1 MPEWKEE
8 ITRRLATLKLEPTRE
23 AEIVEE
29 LAQHLED
36 RYAELL
42 ASGTSEHK
50 AARTVLAELSASPL
64 LAKELRRIEPA
75 VTQEPL
81 VWGSNGNGNMF
92 GGVWQDLRYGLR
104 MLLKHRG
111 FTAVAMLSLALGIG
125 ANTAIFSLI
134 NALMLRLLP
143 VKNAH
148 ELVLV
153 SVVGVQPQVPSGI
166 ID

>member
-1 MPEWKEE
+1 
-8 ITRRLATLKLEPTRE
+8 
-23 AEIVEE
+23 
-29 LAQHLED
+29 
-36 RYAELL
+36 
-42 ASGTSEHK
+42 
-50 AARTVLAELSASPL
+50 
-64 LAKELRRIEPA
+64 
-75 VTQEPL
+75 
-81 VWGSNGNGNMF
+81 

-148 ELVLV
+148 ELVPV
-153 SVVGVQPQVPSGI
+153 SVVGGHPQGPSGI
-166 ID
+166 SYTFNYPLYEMFRDRNQSFSGIVTGNNVGRARLVVSEPDGGGAVESVQQQRVSGNFFSVLGVNPIVGRALTEADDNPANTQP